1 LARTVT
7 KTELAKMVGV
17 TKAAITKACVKAFP
31 DALIGPR
38 VDFDHPQVQRYLLG
52 RGRGSTN
59 LQFGGVT
66 APYPPPAP
74 RPVQSNTAASLSRA
88 PAKQPAWP
96 NSAPNQPAKPPAQP
110 GAAASDD
117 DNREATPDDIARY
130 ANLTLDQLTRRFGT
144 STAFKDWLEARQRIS
159 AIREKDL
166 KNDERSGRLITRE
179 LVKTHVF
186 SHIEAANRRLLQD
199 AATTIARRLYAAAK
213 GGTPVEEAEQ
223 TVRDI
228 LGSHLRPLK
237 ATAARVL
244 RGGIAEVI
252 DDGLGSEA
260 RVPD

>member
-1 LARTVT
+1 MARTIT
-7 KTELAKMVGV
+7 KTELAKVAGV
-17 TKAAITKACVKAFP
+17 TKAAITKAAVKAFP

-38 VDFDHPQVQRYLLG
+38 VDFDHPQVQRYLLN
-52 RGRGSTN
+52 RDRGSTSMP
-59 LQFGGVT
+59 LGSVT
-66 APYPPPAP
+66 ATCPPPAP
-74 RPVQSNTAASLSRA
+74 GPSSKLSGGHSVGAAQSNTAASLHR
-88 PAKQPAWP
+88 P
-96 NSAPNQPAKPPAQP
+96 PAKPSAPP
-110 GAAASDD
+110 GAAARDD
-117 DNREATPDDIARY
+117 DNREATPDDIAKY

-228 LGSHLRPLK
+228 LESHLRPLK

-252 DDGLGSEA
+252 DDETPLL
-260 RVPD
+260 